1 MAITGGQSTP
11 KKDMVEKAMECS
23 SPRWCMCSLSLCMWR
38 PSLRTLEW
46 GYRTLDLLTELGTV
60 VDMEAE
66 VDMEEADM
74 VVVVTKM

>member
-1 MAITGGQSTP
+1 
-11 KKDMVEKAMECS
+11 
-23 SPRWCMCSLSLCMWR
+23 MWR